1 MLLLL
6 TAERPRAADFLLGD
20 SWEAQ
25 SSALAGWLE
34 GSASVSSTSG
44 REALVTFL
52 KKSQESQLERHMVSG
67 PENRNKGMELETEP
81 KAETHEIFSLE
92 LFQSTC
98 RLFCNCAQ

>member
-1 MLLLL
+1 MLLA
-6 TAERPRAADFLLGD
+6 AERPRAADFLLGD

-81 KAETHEIFSLE
+81 KAET
-92 LFQSTC
+92 
-98 RLFCNCAQ
+98 R